1 MYDCSLEHRFRKPQK
16 MILEKY
22 IRTWLQDTFFAR
34 IYFARIYPKGNRE
47 LPAFKSIYHLNL
59 KTE

>member
-16 MILEKY
+16 MMLEKY
-22 IRTWLQDTFFAR
+22 VRTWEILFCYVR
-34 IYFARIYPKGNRE
+34 GLRIYPKGNRE
-47 LPAFKSIYHLNL
+47 LAEFKIIYHLNL